1 MDISNRRS
9 RRKQNR
15 AALKNNS
22 KSSGEPSDNSPFF
35 LELQQAMRRS
45 VILTSDLRSAFYE
58 YTHAI
63 QSRYVASS
71 RLARAI
77 FQSKDHIKNWAHFPI
92 VFGPLQLEL
101 AMIKRQLGSVALN

>member
-1 MDISNRRS
+1 MCISNRQS
-9 RRKQNR
+9 RRKQNGLS
-15 AALKNNS
+15 LKSNPGKQTSANYT
-22 KSSGEPSDNSPFF
+22 FF
-35 LELQQAMRRS
+35 LELDQGMRRS

-92 VFGPLQLEL
+92 VLGPLQIEL
-101 AMIKRQLGSVALN
+101 AIIERQLGSVGLN

>member
-1 MDISNRRS
+1 MCISNRQS

-15 AALKNNS
+15 AALKNNHNCNS
-22 KSSGEPSDNSPFF
+22 QSSVNSPFF
-35 LELQQAMRRS
+35 LELDQGMRRS
-45 VILTSDLRSAFYE
+45 AILTSDPRSAFYA

-77 FQSKDHIKNWAHFPI
+77 LQSKDHIKSSAHLPI
-92 VFGPLQLEL
+92 VLGPLQIEL
-101 AMIKRQLGSVALN
+101 VMIERQLGSAGLN

>member
-1 MDISNRRS
+1 MCISNRQP

-15 AALKNNS
+15 AAPKNNHNS
-22 KSSGEPSDNSPFF
+22 NGQSSVNSPFF
-35 LELQQAMRRS
+35 LDLDQAMRRS

-63 QSRYVASS
+63 QSRYVAWS

-77 FQSKDHIKNWAHFPI
+77 FQSKDHIKNWTHFSI
-92 VFGPLQLEL
+92 VLGPLQIEL
-101 AMIKRQLGSVALN
+101 AMIERQLGSVGLN

>member
-1 MDISNRRS
+1 MCISNRQS

-15 AALKNNS
+15 AALKNNHNS
-22 KSSGEPSDNSPFF
+22 NGQSSVNSPFF
-35 LELQQAMRRS
+35 LELDQAMRRS

-92 VFGPLQLEL
+92 VLGPLQIEPGI
-101 AMIKRQLGSVALN
+101 IKRQLGGAGLN

>member
-22 KSSGEPSDNSPFF
+22 KSSGEPSHNSPFF

-77 FQSKDHIKNWAHFPI
+77 FLSETHIKNWAHFPI
-92 VFGPLQLEL
+92 VLGPPQIEL
-101 AMIKRQLGSVALN
+101 AMLERQLGSAGLN

>member
-1 MDISNRRS
+1 MCISNRQS

-15 AALKNNS
+15 AALKNNHNS
-22 KSSGEPSDNSPFF
+22 NGLSSVYSPFL
-35 LELQQAMRRS
+35 LELDQGMRRS
-45 VILTSDLRSAFYE
+45 VILTSDLRSALYE

-63 QSRYVASS
+63 QSRYVTSS

-92 VFGPLQLEL
+92 VLGPLQIEL
-101 AMIKRQLGSVALN
+101 AIIERQFGSAGLN